1 METPA
6 QEEYRMLSQMASD
19 KIKAYVVENN
29 LKAGDQL
36 PTERNLAEVL
46 EVSRPVIR
54 EALGTLEALGLIV
67 KKQGKG
73 IFLKDPN
80 FSVLFN
86 EMMTVWKQD
95 ENSLEQLLNFRI
107 ILEQASVEH
116 IIEHSQPG
124 DLESLYEIIVQSE
137 QPAISF
143 SEFIKLDYLFHRKL
157 LSLTRSPLFTQLTD
171 VINKYFYGIE
181 TKKKLDGS
189 VPDYPITI
197 KQHRRIV
204 ELLQAKDKEGAAQ
217 MLKVHLSGRS

>member
-1 METPA
+1 METLA
-6 QEEYRMLSQMASD
+6 QEEYKMLSQMASD
-19 KIKAYVVENN
+19 KIKAYIVENN

-86 EMMTVWKQD
+86 EMMTVWNQD
-95 ENSLEQLLNFRI
+95 ENSLEQLLNFRV

-124 DLESLYEIIVQSE
+124 DFESLFEIIVQSE
-137 QPAISF
+137 QPSVTV
-143 SEFIKLDYLFHRKL
+143 SEFIKLDYLFHRNL
-157 LSLTRSPLFTQLTD
+157 LSLTCSPLFTQLTD

-181 TKKKLDGS
+181 ANKKLDGS
-189 VPDYPITI
+189 IPDYSITI
-197 KQHRRIV
+197 QQHRRIV

-217 MLKVHLSGRS
+217 MLKVHLTGRS